1 MSPMP
6 TDTTEKEM
14 ESAIVRNLHPISS
27 IIFNPRP
34 VLEFPGQSLLR
45 SFLLASEQAIGVS
58 LKDSGLAETT
68 WNAFKQDYILLMH
81 T

>member
-34 VLEFPGQSLLR
+34 VLEFPGQSLL
-45 SFLLASEQAIGVS
+45 
-58 LKDSGLAETT
+58 
-68 WNAFKQDYILLMH
+68 
-81 T
+81 